1 MNSTLKLQHLILR
14 LCAVGV
20 CALAVSQGIQAS
32 TPRLDVI
39 SPTRVDAGATNVTV
53 TLSGTSFANDD
64 KVFVN
69 NADTAIQ
76 TQSGTSL
83 TIALPDSKFASPGVI
98 TFEVRA
104 TDSTISATRTLVV
117 RDLAK

>member
-1 MNSTLKLQHLILR
+1 MFEAQPNLAGDSSVRRGASINSAPYHNKSLEEAMNSTLKLHHLVLR
-14 LCAVGV
+14 LCAVLV

-64 KVFVN
+64 KVFV
-69 NADTAIQ
+69 
-76 TQSGTSL
+76 
-83 TIALPDSKFASPGVI
+83 
-98 TFEVRA
+98 
-104 TDSTISATRTLVV
+104 
-117 RDLAK
+117 